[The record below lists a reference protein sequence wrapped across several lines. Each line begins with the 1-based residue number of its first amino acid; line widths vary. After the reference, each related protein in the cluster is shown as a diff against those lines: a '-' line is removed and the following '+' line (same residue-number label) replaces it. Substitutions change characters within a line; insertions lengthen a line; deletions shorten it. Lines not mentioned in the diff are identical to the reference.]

1 MIIDLITHHSSLIAL
16 CHACAISLMHGVGE
30 ARVWLAVRARS
41 CEPSASHRL
50 FEYESSMILIRYMY
64 SNISPTACS
73 SRPASGA
80 LLEHRRWNSARL
92 YGLATAGVVAIAVAT
107 VTLFALAERQHS
119 SALALAESHAELLG
133 AARSCLV
140 QSARANEECTERTA
154 TLIA

>member
-1 MIIDLITHHSSLIAL
+1 M
-16 CHACAISLMHGVGE
+16 
-30 ARVWLAVRARS
+30 WLAVRARS

-73 SRPASGA
+73 SLHAAASCLPRSGA
-80 LLEHRRWNSARL
+80 VLEHLRWNSARL